1 VTTTNLPEPVRD
13 LLAALLEA
21 IDLPHPATTGG
32 TAAHD
37 RLLAT
42 RVVHAR
48 ITLRNVLDAGPD
60 MGPAWYAR
68 YLRERLA
75 EHPITGYVTVDQ
87 AHTALEEGKTWAEAV
102 TLPGG
107 EGQ

>member
-1 VTTTNLPEPVRD
+1 MSTPNLSEPVRD
-13 LLAALLEA
+13 LLTAVLEA
-21 IDLPHPATTGG
+21 IDLQHPATTGG
-32 TAAHD
+32 AAAHD

-42 RVVHAR
+42 RAVHAR

-75 EHPITGYVTVDQ
+75 EHPVTGYVTVDQ
-87 AHTALEEGKTWAEAV
+87 ANAALAEGKTWSEAV
-102 TLPGG
+102 TPG